1 MPAFLTSF
9 PDILSRLRGTRAF
22 ERSPH
27 REPNH
32 VILNEYLPGQGIM
45 PHEDGP
51 SYYPVVATISL
62 GSHTIFHYFRY
73 NPESEVMMDST
84 ISQQDGKGNGRSID
98 AKPVLSVLLEPR
110 SAIITTDDLYTSHLH
125 GIDETLSD
133 TFVGRGW
140 LRHATGEEVLIANW
154 QNIGDENIHEV
165 VRHGGTLTRAMRYS
179 LTCRDVAKVKE
190 AFVVN

>member
-1 MPAFLTSF
+1 
-9 PDILSRLRGTRAF
+9 
-22 ERSPH
+22 
-27 REPNH
+27 
-32 VILNEYLPGQGIM
+32 
-45 PHEDGP
+45 
-51 SYYPVVATISL
+51 
-62 GSHTIFHYFRY
+62 
-73 NPESEVMMDST
+73 MDST